1 MPSFSQASSGRDK
14 RKSKRRPVRYA
25 ARVEFKSG
33 RTAGC
38 FLSDV
43 SDTGARLEVP
53 YSDKVPERFRLWLTT
68 DGSARRT
75 CRVVWRKP
83 HQVGVAFERRLP
95 DEQRQVLEPVT
106 HADAKRAV
114 AAAMNETD

>member
-1 MPSFSQASSGRDK
+1 MPSSIQASSGKDK
-14 RKSKRRPVRYA
+14 RKSRRQPVRYA

-53 YSDKVPERFRLWLTT
+53 YSDKVPERFLLWLTS

-83 HQVGVAFERRLP
+83 NKVGVAFERRLP
-95 DEQRQVLEPVT
+95 AQQRETLEPVSP
-106 HADAKRAV
+106 AEAKHAV
-114 AAAMNETD
+114 AAAMNE

>member
-1 MPSFSQASSGRDK
+1 MPSSQGSSVRDQ

-43 SDTGARLEVP
+43 SDTGARLDVP
-53 YSDKVPERFRLWLTT
+53 YSDKVPDRFLLWLTA

-83 HQVGVAFERRLP
+83 QQVGVTFERRLP
-95 DEQRQVLEPVT
+95 EQQRRSLEPVT
-106 HADAKRAV
+106 TAD
-114 AAAMNETD
+114 TDTPSARR

>member
-1 MPSFSQASSGRDK
+1 MSSSPQASSRDK

-53 YSDKVPERFRLWLTT
+53 FSDKVPERFLLWLTS

-83 HQVGVAFERRLP
+83 QQVGVAFERRLP
-95 DEQRQVLEPVT
+95 EQQRQTLEPVRA
-106 HADAKRAV
+106 ADARRAV
-114 AAAMNETD
+114 AAAMND

>member
-1 MPSFSQASSGRDK
+1 MPSTVQTSSGKDK
-14 RKSKRRPVRYA
+14 RKSRRRPVRYA

-53 YSDKVPERFRLWLTT
+53 YSDKVPERFLLWLTT

-83 HQVGVAFERRLP
+83 NQVGVEFERRLP
-95 DEQRQVLEPVT
+95 AQQRETLEPVSA
-106 HADAKRAV
+106 ADAKRAV
-114 AAAMNETD
+114 AAAMND

>member
-1 MPSFSQASSGRDK
+1 MPSTLQTSSGKDK
-14 RKSKRRPVRYA
+14 RKSRRRPVRYA

-43 SDTGARLEVP
+43 SETGARLEVP
-53 YSDKVPERFRLWLTT
+53 YSDKVPERFLLWLTT

-83 HQVGVAFERRLP
+83 NQVGVAFERRLP
-95 DEQRQVLEPVT
+95 AQRRETLEPVSA
-106 HADAKRAV
+106 ADAKRVFAGQ
-114 AAAMNETD
+114 

>member
-1 MPSFSQASSGRDK
+1 MPSSSPGSSRDK

-38 FLSDV
+38 YLSDV

-83 HQVGVAFERRLP
+83 NQVGVAFERRLP
-95 DEQRQVLEPVT
+95 EQQRQTLEPVGD
-106 HADAKRAV
+106 ADARRAV
-114 AAAMNETD
+114 ADAMND

>member
-1 MPSFSQASSGRDK
+1 MPPSIQTSSGRDK

-53 YSDKVPERFRLWLTT
+53 YSDKVPDRFLLWLTGN
-68 DGSARRT
+68 GSARRT

-95 DEQRQVLEPVT
+95 EEKRQSLEPVSV
-106 HADAKRAV
+106 ADAKRAGM
-114 AAAMNETD
+114 AALDD

>member
-1 MPSFSQASSGRDK
+1 MPSSQGSSVRDQ

-43 SDTGARLEVP
+43 SDTGARLDVP
-53 YSDKVPERFRLWLTT
+53 YSDKVPDRFLLWLTA

-83 HQVGVAFERRLP
+83 QQVGVTFERRLP
-95 DEQRQVLEPVT
+95 EQQRRSLEPAT
-106 HADAKRAV
+106 TAD
-114 AAAMNETD
+114 TDRPSARR

>member
-1 MPSFSQASSGRDK
+1 MPSSIQASSGKDK

-53 YSDKVPERFRLWLTT
+53 YSDKVPDRFLLWLTSN
-68 DGSARRT
+68 GSARRT

-83 HQVGVAFERRLP
+83 NQVGVTFERRLAE
-95 DEQRQVLEPVT
+95 EQRQALEPVR
-106 HADAKRAV
+106 AIDAKRAV
-114 AAAMNETD
+114 SAALTD

>member
-1 MPSFSQASSGRDK
+1 MPPSSPGSSVRDQ

-53 YSDKVPERFRLWLTT
+53 YSDKVPERFLLWLTA

-83 HQVGVAFERRLP
+83 NQVGVTFERRLP
-95 DEQRQVLEPVT
+95 EHKRHALEPVAT
-106 HADAKRAV
+106 DGAKRAV
-114 AAAMNETD
+114 TAAVND

>member
-1 MPSFSQASSGRDK
+1 MPPSIQASSGRDQ

-53 YSDKVPERFRLWLTT
+53 YSDKVPERFRLWLSS

-83 HQVGVAFERRLP
+83 NQVGVAFERRLP
-95 DEQRQVLEPVT
+95 EQQRQTLERVSPV
-106 HADAKRAV
+106 DARRAV
-114 AAAMNETD
+114 AKTMNE